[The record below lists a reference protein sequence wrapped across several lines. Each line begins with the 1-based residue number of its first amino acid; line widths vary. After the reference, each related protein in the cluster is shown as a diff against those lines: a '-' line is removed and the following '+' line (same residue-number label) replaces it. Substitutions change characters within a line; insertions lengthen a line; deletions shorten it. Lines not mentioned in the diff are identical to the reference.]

1 MYVDFEI
8 RKGFEVPVSNEEVIR
23 NVNATAT
30 VNHWKLSLPAGNAP
44 FNVARRSLWSEK
56 ETSSCRCDKSVEI
69 VSVHI
74 FTAYPTYEYYG
85 SSIYVLRD
93 SLPYTVGRD
102 WSQGYLLL
110 RTSVMET
117 STVPHDEYSGPSTY
131 VRGYHRLPQEDSP
144 FSNRHKVPREPYPGV
159 VQSPPPYCDPGPQSS
174 PYAPAPQSFNAQQS
188 SNVSNT

>member
-1 MYVDFEI
+1 MRKWLGTWMRPWITESYRFRLVTPPLMLHVDHCEA
-8 RKGFEVPVSNEEVIR
+8 RKKHPAAGVISQS
-23 NVNATAT
+23 
-30 VNHWKLSLPAGNAP
+30 KSLVFIYLLPIQRMSIMEALYM
-44 FNVARRSLWSEK
+44 F
-56 ETSSCRCDKSVEI
+56 
-69 VSVHI
+69 
-74 FTAYPTYEYYG
+74 YE
-85 SSIYVLRD
+85 